1 MDWILKEILTQEE
14 KNKKKTVLN
23 KRDLI
28 MDFN

>member
-1 MDWILKEILTQEE
+1 MDWILKEILTQE
-14 KNKKKTVLN
+14 KTKKTVLN